1 MRYLFLLLPI
11 FLYSDTL
18 KELLDFA
25 TKKSDIV
32 LTKTYIQ
39 KSKSKDVE
47 SKDSAYYPTID
58 IGSFYQTTNEKSL
71 MQSGDVYSGYAK
83 LSYEIYDGGRKTSLL
98 NQSKHLY
105 QASRYNLE
113 DTKKGLKLE
122 IVKFFYSIKS
132 LKSSLAS
139 REEALE
145 SLKQQLK
152 RVKRFYIAKVAT
164 KDDVDRLQAALDTN
178 IYEMESLKLQILS
191 LKKMLEL
198 KVGKPIQSLEISK
211 FQNFMV
217 EDFELTDNIKSLISQ
232 KDALVSGA
240 NSVDS
245 IYFPQIKLEDT
256 YSLYGYNRVDDLH
269 PKGVDTENKL
279 LVSLN
284 MRLFDMGHI
293 TKAKEAIIINSQAI
307 NSQVA
312 YFKKFQKMEY
322 DVAMSRIKT
331 AKIKIK
337 SASSALLSATSAFN
351 TITKKYNARIVDNVV
366 YLDALA
372 SKTAA
377 KAQYEKSLNDLE
389 VAYAIYYYYA
399 GKNIEEFLE

>member
-1 MRYLFLLLPI
+1 
-11 FLYSDTL
+11 
-18 KELLDFA
+18 
-25 TKKSDIV
+25 
-32 LTKTYIQ
+32 
-39 KSKSKDVE
+39 
-47 SKDSAYYPTID
+47 
-58 IGSFYQTTNEKSL
+58 
-71 MQSGDVYSGYAK
+71 
-83 LSYEIYDGGRKTSLL
+83 
-98 NQSKHLY
+98 
-105 QASRYNLE
+105 
-113 DTKKGLKLE
+113 
-122 IVKFFYSIKS
+122 
-132 LKSSLAS
+132 
-139 REEALE
+139 
-145 SLKQQLK
+145 
-152 RVKRFYIAKVAT
+152 
-164 KDDVDRLQAALDTN
+164 
-178 IYEMESLKLQILS
+178 
-191 LKKMLEL
+191 
-198 KVGKPIQSLEISK
+198 
-211 FQNFMV
+211 MV